1 MAIAGAAGSNNVAP
15 YTCDLLILSSFTN
28 HTFNGANT
36 HKNNDSKNPIG
47 THQLTQIEYGGS
59 PWWPEE
65 EEEAH
70 RVGGGGCGLKARG

>member
-1 MAIAGAAGSNNVAP
+1 MLPPTLVIFLFCPVLQITP
-15 YTCDLLILSSFTN
+15 LTEPI
-28 HTFNGANT
+28 HIK
-36 HKNNDSKNPIG
+36 HNDSKNPIG